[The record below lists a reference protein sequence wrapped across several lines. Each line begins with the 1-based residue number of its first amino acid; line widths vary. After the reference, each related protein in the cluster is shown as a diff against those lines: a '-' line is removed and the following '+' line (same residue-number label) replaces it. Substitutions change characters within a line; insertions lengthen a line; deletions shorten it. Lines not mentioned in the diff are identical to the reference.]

1 MKVATAG
8 ASGQKWHGLPAGTV
22 PENNLALR
30 DKTGLG
36 TPNTYGTRK
45 LQHLLL
51 AAARSPSSLSL
62 HNSWD
67 TSRAKS
73 PSVLGLHKAVT
84 LVRLRVLTLPT
95 DDLVS
100 TRAATAAAPA
110 CLLLLFC
117 QKDRE
122 ASLLQHRDVI
132 TLLRGNHAV
141 VMSSPCCE
149 VIIQEQHL
157 LCTGKFQVL

>member
-1 MKVATAG
+1 MGRRAEAG
-8 ASGQKWHGLPAGTV
+8 KGEHLQRAGGQKWHGLPAGTV

-30 DKTGLG
+30 DKTGL
-36 TPNTYGTRK
+36 
-45 LQHLLL
+45 
-51 AAARSPSSLSL
+51 
-62 HNSWD
+62 
-67 TSRAKS
+67 
-73 PSVLGLHKAVT
+73 
-84 LVRLRVLTLPT
+84 RVLTLHT

-132 TLLRGNHAV
+132 TLLRGNHTV